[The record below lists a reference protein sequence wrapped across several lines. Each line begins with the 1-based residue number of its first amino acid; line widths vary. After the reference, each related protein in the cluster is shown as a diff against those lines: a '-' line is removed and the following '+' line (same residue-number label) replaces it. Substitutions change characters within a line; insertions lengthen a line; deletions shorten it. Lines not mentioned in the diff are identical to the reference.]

1 MSFKT
6 RLFFILLTAG
16 LAGVFSFLLIDLSAL
31 VALLPGGRLLDPSER
46 RRAALLALRG

>member
-1 MSFKT
+1 MSCKT

-31 VALLPGGRLLDPSER
+31 VALLGGRLLDPSER
-46 RRAALLALRG
+46 RRAALPALRG